1 MVIGI
6 LVFPSKEFI
15 TVAAG
20 MFRMFTLDMDR
31 FMFELKDGVLKHVGS
46 STKSATAKL
55 YDVESV
61 EVREFGDERIKI
73 ACEDESGNQVEVAL
87 DPTEASEV
95 GRGIERLEE
104 ESGIF
109 E

>member
-1 MVIGI
+1 
-6 LVFPSKEFI
+6 
-15 TVAAG
+15 
-20 MFRMFTLDMDR
+20 MFTLDMDR

-55 YDVESV
+55 YDIETV
-61 EVREFGDERIKI
+61 EVREFGDERVKI
-73 ACEDESGNQVEVAL
+73 SCEDDSGNEVEVAL
-87 DPTEASEV
+87 DPPEA
-95 GRGIERLEE
+95 RKIARNIEQLED